1 MPFIV
6 KIKKQLALYELTVDL
21 ETEAGILAVIGG
33 SGSGKSMTLKCIAGI
48 ETPDSGFISL
58 NGRVL
63 YDSSKR
69 SIFRRRNGTL
79 AIFFRSTPCFR
90 L

>member
-33 SGSGKSMTLKCIAGI
+33 SVSGVRPVSDYDGS
-48 ETPDSGFISL
+48 
-58 NGRVL
+58 
-63 YDSSKR
+63 
-69 SIFRRRNGTL
+69 
-79 AIFFRSTPCFR
+79 
-90 L
+90 